1 MILIYVRSTDWDID
15 VNESTQYN
23 QRFIGLTFKSHRIEK
38 KLQQIK
44 SVGGGRLIRNFDEQK
59 NKDCSYGN

>member
-23 QRFIGLTFKSHRIEK
+23 QRFIGLTFNPIMTFNMH
-38 KLQQIK
+38 
-44 SVGGGRLIRNFDEQK
+44 N
-59 NKDCSYGN
+59 CAT